1 MKRRHY
7 RIHYT
12 DHSQPMRRI
21 KRRDVPWDA
30 ILLVLLALL
39 IIAGG
44 AYAIYRWVSV
54 HGAV

>member
-7 RIHYT
+7 RIHYNERT
-12 DHSQPMRRI
+12 QPLRRV
-21 KRRDVPWDA
+21 RHHDVPWDV

-39 IIAGG
+39 IAAGT

-54 HGAV
+54 NGVI